1 MQQKIDFCGPLPTTK
16 QITRKDCWFY
26 MRQGQ
31 KLEHENTVAESTT
44 LKGAASVDGDLLKA
58 ITSDD
63 GFMRAGAMPT
73 VQTAS
78 KAGCKTLLDAVSK
91 AIYFSET
98 Y

>member
-1 MQQKIDFCGPLPTTK
+1 
-16 QITRKDCWFY
+16 

-44 LKGAASVDGDLLKA
+44 MKGAASVDGDLLKA

>member
-1 MQQKIDFCGPLPTTK
+1 
-16 QITRKDCWFY
+16 

-31 KLEHENTVAESTT
+31 KFDKKDLVSESTT
-44 LKGAASVDGDLLKA
+44 LKGTASVDDEMLKA

-78 KAGCKTLLDAVSK
+78 KAGCKILLDAMQK
-91 AIYFSET
+91 AIGSKKYQYQF
-98 Y
+98 